1 LREILDKRTHSY
13 ATLPIDYP
21 QISGNFR
28 QVRQALKDRRESRAA
43 GGDNERGLA
52 PHEFPQGFARR
63 IPKPTKEQFDQWR
76 FEEPAL
82 LRKLQGG
89 DYGAAALLA
98 ERYRWSIQNKASRAV
113 RKVSG
118 GLYFGDVFGC
128 ALVRFCEC
136 LKEFKPGSNNGLMA
150 YLTKA
155 IDGAISDA
163 QHDWQRKG
171 FASLDTR
178 LRRFLR
184 NEDNREMPL
193 EEIQKLFPKYTLEQI
208 ALAQEPIVMQSYG
221 EGAVDDENGHQ
232 DADDHNA
239 PSGYAVAAASADP
252 VNAQRSTSSQW
263 SKRAALG
270 AVIWLQHTKR
280 NVVAYE
286 TVDSARLGLGGQ
298 WSYRRK
304 RVYSSPW
311 VDSLE
316 RQAAARDA
324 NLLKGMG
331 LQRFTEWHMD
341 RRSTANTGDWENGEW
356 RSAERKARLLSTT
369 ARIQRSRADWNTW
382 EEIEAKEAEKRP
394 RQDFSSFWNTRSQKH
409 SNKQTKL
416 EAWQEKRDLSRQD
429 EQKTKNAS
437 LAHADAWLRRYPAA
451 DAALTKYRGH
461 TPSDLATLAKTHTER
476 IIPHGPSNVARGN
489 VPLARKRA

>member
-1 LREILDKRTHSY
+1 MRNIFDKRTHSY
-13 ATLPIDYP
+13 AILPVDRL

-28 QVRQALKDRRESRAA
+28 QVRQALEDREESTAA

-76 FEEPAL
+76 FEEPDL

-98 ERYRWSIQNKASRAV
+98 ERYRWWIQYKASRAV

-128 ALVRFCEC
+128 ALVRFCQC
-136 LKEFKPGSNNGLMA
+136 LKQFKPGSNNGLMA

-155 IDGAISDA
+155 VDGAISDA

-171 FASLDTR
+171 FAGLDTR

-221 EGAVDDENGHQ
+221 EGAVDDGNGHQ

-239 PSGYAVAAASADP
+239 PSGYAIAAASADP
-252 VNAQRSTSSQW
+252 INAQRSTSSQW
-263 SKRAALG
+263 SKRA
-270 AVIWLQHTKR
+270 
-280 NVVAYE
+280 
-286 TVDSARLGLGGQ
+286 GLGPVK
-298 WSYRRK
+298 W
-304 RVYSSPW
+304 
-311 VDSLE
+311 L
-316 RQAAARDA
+316 RD
-324 NLLKGMG
+324 GPVSEISMP
-331 LQRFTEWHMD
+331 M
-341 RRSTANTGDWENGEW
+341 RRSIVPDAA
-356 RSAERKARLLSTT
+356 SPAAT
-369 ARIQRSRADWNTW
+369 ARGLAPHQGA
-382 EEIEAKEAEKRP
+382 
-394 RQDFSSFWNTRSQKH
+394 F
-409 SNKQTKL
+409 
-416 EAWQEKRDLSRQD
+416 
-429 EQKTKNAS
+429 KTGAIAAS
-437 LAHADAWLRRYPAA
+437 GSMAR
-451 DAALTKYRGH
+451 
-461 TPSDLATLAKTHTER
+461 
-476 IIPHGPSNVARGN
+476 HGLIPSNVRL
-489 VPLARKRA
+489 PLATPTFSGAWGYRASSNGIWITAPPPILAIGRTENGAVVNVKRGCFQPRLRFNARALVAARKKSRREKPNGGRSKTSVRSGTTAIEALSRSKREA